1 MKTKTGSDAID
12 RKNKVASLRVSGSTS
27 VSKLSGAIA
36 KYIDE
41 GFDVNLT
48 AIGAGAV
55 NQGVKS
61 VATARGMLSSRGWD
75 VACVP
80 VFQNE
85 IIDGMTR
92 TAIRLHVVV
101 AKLGGSQ

>member
-61 VATARGMLSSRGWD
+61 V
-75 VACVP
+75 
-80 VFQNE
+80 
-85 IIDGMTR
+85 TR